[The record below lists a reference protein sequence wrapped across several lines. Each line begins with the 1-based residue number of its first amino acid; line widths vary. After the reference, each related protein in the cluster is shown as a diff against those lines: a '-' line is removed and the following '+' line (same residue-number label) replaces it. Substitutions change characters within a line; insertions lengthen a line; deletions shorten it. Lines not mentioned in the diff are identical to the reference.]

1 MNFNPNGN
9 QEMKMFKL
17 LPLPYYSPDGDG
29 AETPPEKTAAQI
41 ERESI
46 KVTSGKPIIE
56 EVKEEEAENEP
67 EPEADAEEGDGEGEE
82 DKEEGE
88 ADPPKELTEEQKT
101 IQALEKKLERAQR
114 RAGKTA
120 AERDEN
126 KKLVRELKTQLD
138 AKVAEGTQPLTEDE
152 VNRRAK
158 EIANTELTA
167 REFNKAQENL
177 IDAATAIDKNFMS
190 KVRELAA
197 DVAPLPEFFIGALD
211 DIDNGGAVLNYL
223 TDNPDEYEDL
233 LKANSPMKVM
243 KGLVKISD
251 KLIEAA
257 KPKVKKVS
265 QAPEPAKGLK
275 GNTRSPNVLPAKP
288 TENMAEFVRVRAM
301 QEKAKREA
309 RGD

>member
-1 MNFNPNGN
+1 
-9 QEMKMFKL
+9 MKLKIKL
-17 LPLPYYSPDGDG
+17 LPLPYYGPDGDG
-29 AETPPEKTAAQI
+29 AEAAPEKTAAQI

-56 EVKEEEAENEP
+56 EVKEEAEEETETEAET
-67 EPEADAEEGDGEGEE
+67 EEGEGEGEE
-82 DKEEGE
+82 VEADKEE
-88 ADPPKELTEEQKT
+88 PKELTEEQKT

-126 KKLVRELKTQLD
+126 KKLVRDLKAALD
-138 AKVAEGTQPLTEDE
+138 ANVAEGTQPLTEAE
-152 VNRRAK
+152 VNRRAN

-167 REFNKAQENL
+167 REFNKAQEKL
-177 IDAATAIDKNFMS
+177 IDAATAIDKNFMA

-288 TENMAEFVRVRAM
+288 TENMAEFVRVRNM
-301 QEKAKREA
+301 QAKQRREE

>member
-1 MNFNPNGN
+1 MRSD
-9 QEMKMFKL
+9 L
-17 LPLPYYSPDGDG
+17 
-29 AETPPEKTAAQI
+29 AQQG
-41 ERESI
+41 ESI
-46 KVTSGKPIIE
+46 PVINKEDKYLTAKEVSELEFIYSCDVTGDTAVKTKEGELFILYSIDLDFIE
-56 EVKEEEAENEP
+56 KSKSYLTKEET
-67 EPEADAEEGDGEGEE
+67 
-82 DKEEGE
+82 
-88 ADPPKELTEEQKT
+88 KELTEEQKT

-126 KKLVRELKTQLD
+126 KKLVKDLKAALD
-138 AKVAEGTQPLTEDE
+138 AKVAEGTQPLTEAE

-167 REFNKAQENL
+167 REFNKAQEKL

-190 KVRELAA
+190 KVHELAA

-233 LKANSPMKVM
+233 LKADNPMKVM
-243 KGLVKISD
+243 MGLVKISD

-288 TENMAEFVRVRAM
+288 TENMAEFVRVRNM
-301 QEKAKREA
+301 QAKQRREE

>member
-1 MNFNPNGN
+1 
-9 QEMKMFKL
+9 MKLKIKL
-17 LPLPYYSPDGDG
+17 LPLPYYGPDGDG
-29 AETPPEKTAAQI
+29 AEAETKTPAQI

-56 EVKEEEAENEP
+56 DVKEEEAEKEDEP
-67 EPEADAEEGDGEGEE
+67 EAEADAENGEGEE
-82 DKEEGE
+82 AEDTKEEE
-88 ADPPKELTEEQKT
+88 TKELTEEQKT

>member
-1 MNFNPNGN
+1 
-9 QEMKMFKL
+9 MKLKIKL
-17 LPLPYYSPDGDG
+17 LPLPYYGPDGDG
-29 AETPPEKTAAQI
+29 AEAEVKTPAQI
-41 ERESI
+41 ERDSI

-56 EVKEEEAENEP
+56 EVKEEAEDKEADTEAE
-67 EPEADAEEGDGEGEE
+67 AEEGDGEGEDDKE
-82 DKEEGE
+82 ADKEEQ
-88 ADPPKELTEEQKT
+88 KELTEEQKT

-126 KKLVRELKTQLD
+126 KKLVKELKTQLD

-158 EIANTELTA
+158 EIAATELTA
-167 REFNKAQENL
+167 REFNKAQEKL
-177 IDAATAIDKNFMS
+177 IDEATAIDKNFMA

-288 TENMAEFVRVRAM
+288 TENMAECVRVRAM

-309 RGD
+309 RGE

>member
-1 MNFNPNGN
+1 
-9 QEMKMFKL
+9 MKLKIKL
-17 LPLPYYSPDGDG
+17 LPLPYYGPDGDG
-29 AETPPEKTAAQI
+29 AEAEVKTPAQI
-41 ERESI
+41 ERDSI

-56 EVKEEEAENEP
+56 EVKEEAEDKEADTEAE
-67 EPEADAEEGDGEGEE
+67 AEEGDGEGEDDKE
-82 DKEEGE
+82 ADKEEQ
-88 ADPPKELTEEQKT
+88 KELTEEQKT

-126 KKLVRELKTQLD
+126 KKLVRDLKAALD

-167 REFNKAQENL
+167 REFNKAQEKL
-177 IDAATAIDKNFMS
+177 IDAATAIDKNFMA

-243 KGLVKISD
+243 KVLVKISD

-288 TENMAEFVRVRAM
+288 TENMAEFVRIRAM